1 MKDITS
7 IVLTLVWLCTPACSY
22 LSFDA
27 YCERFGK
34 VYNAQEYIAH
44 RDAFERAVSRFPE
57 ITDFTPGVNQFTD
70 MLPGQIAST

>member
-7 IVLTLVWLCTPACSY
+7 IVLTLVLLCTPACSSY

-44 RDAFERAVSRFPE
+44 RDAFERAVSRFSE

-70 MLPGQIAST
+70 MLPD